1 MKLKMTKV
9 NENAGENVLTK
20 SEPVIAN
27 RTNVGETR
35 DLGHLIDLSLNW
47 KYCLNS
53 RVVCF

>member
-35 DLGHLIDLSLNW
+35 DLGQLIGLSLNW